1 MSTISANNV
10 KENIGQ
16 YMLADGMDY
25 IIDLNKSHG
34 SWLVDGRDSTEYLDL
49 FSMFAS
55 MSVGYNHPY
64 MISNKD
70 RLMQAAINKP
80 TNSDIYSSE
89 MAEFV
94 DTMGRLAQPDY
105 LPYAFYI
112 EGGGL
117 AVENALKAAFDWK
130 VRKNLANGQSEGG
143 SKIIHFKECFHG
155 RTGYTLSLTDS
166 PDKRKTDYFPK
177 FDWPRIHNPKVSF
190 PITDDVI
197 NDVKREEAKA
207 VAQIESAL
215 AQYPG
220 EIAGLIIEP
229 IQGEGGDNHFRES
242 FFRQLRKLAD
252 EHEFL
257 LIYDE
262 VQTGIGLTGKM
273 WAHQH
278 YGEDCR
284 PDIISFGKKTQV
296 CGMFAGQRMDEV
308 DGHVFKESSRLNST
322 WGGNLVDMVRF
333 TLCLEIIEQENL
345 ISQVVENGAYLKLGI
360 ETIQSRYDNVSNARN
375 LGLFGAF
382 DLPNTKDRDKLI
394 GLIADEGALM
404 LGCGYSSIRFRPHLN
419 ISQSEIDQGL
429 EMINRALSR

>member
-207 VAQIESAL
+207 VGQIESAL

-308 DGHVFKESSRLNST
+308 DDHVFKESSRLNST

-419 ISQSEIDQGL
+419 ISKSEIDQGL

>member
-130 VRKNLANGQSEGG
+130 VRKNLENGQSEGG

-308 DGHVFKESSRLNST
+308 DDHVFKESSRLNST